1 MTTRTTQ
8 SKLVRMSKTT
18 EQIYGVNV
26 EGTRSYIT
34 ECSQNM
40 RGITAEETAYSEAM
54 KGI

>member
-1 MTTRTTQ
+1 MITQTTQ
-8 SKLVRMSKTT
+8 SKLARMSKTT

-34 ECSQNM
+34 ECSQNT
-40 RGITAEETAYSEAM
+40 RGMTAEVTTYSEAM